1 MALNALNILK
11 HNQEKFGIVTVIDAR
26 MYSLTTGEPIL
37 ELDTLKIAN
46 ISSESSM
53 KEVRGGQAATQL
65 IIYDYARNINL
76 EVQDALASLGSFQ
89 YLLGANIAAAS
100 DKHLVVTGEAL
111 DDDWTTDST
120 GAITLA
126 EEPVEGTYITLVN
139 NTKSEKIVWRVT
151 AGQINGGVVTIPAV
165 GGTGVY
171 SGKADGSALSAT
183 WVDTDDITVYYQV
196 APEAAAEQITLT
208 ADSFSENVKLVGKT
222 FLIDQATGQR
232 RAAEIVIHNFHLSPT
247 FTLAFD
253 SEGDAGVFDF
263 SGMALEDPNG
273 NMLTVKYLAENYS
286 GAFNTAL

>member
-1 MALNALNILK
+1 MALNALNVLK
-11 HNQEKFGIVTVIDAR
+11 HNAEKFGIVTVIDAT
-26 MYSLTTGEPIL
+26 MFSLTTGEPIL

-53 KEVRGGQAATQL
+53 KEVRGGQSATQL
-65 IIYDYARNINL
+65 IIYDFARTINL

-89 YLLGANIAAAS
+89 YLLGANIADAS
-100 DKHLVVTGEAL
+100 DKHIKITGEAL
-111 DDDWTTDST
+111 DASETITSST
-120 GAITLA
+120 GGAITLPEA
-126 EEPVEGTYITLVN
+126 PVANTYLTLVN
-139 NTKSEKIVWRVT
+139 NDLEERLVWKVAAGDISSNTVT
-151 AGQINGGVVTIPAV
+151 VPNAVAAAYVTV
-165 GGTGVY
+165 
-171 SGKADGSALSAT
+171 T
-183 WVDTDDITVYYQV
+183 WTDAHDITAYVQV
-196 APEAAAEQITLT
+196 APDADAEQITLT

-273 NMLTVKYLAENYS
+273 NMLTIKYLAENYA
-286 GAFNTAL
+286 GAFTTAL

>member
-1 MALNALNILK
+1 MALNALNVLK
-11 HNQEKFGIVTVIDAR
+11 HNAEKFGIVTVIDAT
-26 MYSLTTGEPIL
+26 MFSLTTNEPIL

-53 KEVRGGQAATQL
+53 KEVRGGQSATQL
-65 IIYDYARNINL
+65 IIYDFARTINL

-89 YLLGANIAAAS
+89 YLLGANIADAS
-100 DKHLVVTGEAL
+100 DKHIKITGEAL
-111 DDDWTTDST
+111 DASETITSST
-120 GAITLA
+120 GGIITLPEA
-126 EEPVEGTYITLVN
+126 PVANTYLTLVN
-139 NTKSEKIVWRVT
+139 NTLEERLVWRVA
-151 AGQINGGVVTIPAV
+151 AGDISVNTVTVPDAV
-165 GGTGVY
+165 AAAYVTT
-171 SGKADGSALSAT
+171 T
-183 WVDTDDITVYYQV
+183 WTDAHDITAYVQV
-196 APEAAAEQITLT
+196 APDADAEQITLT

-273 NMLTVKYLAENYS
+273 NMLTIKYLAENYA
-286 GAFNTAL
+286 GAFTTAGN

>member
-1 MALNALNILK
+1 MALNALNVLK
-11 HNQEKFGIVTVIDAR
+11 HNAEKFGIVTVIDAT
-26 MYSLTTGEPIL
+26 MFSLTTGEPIL

-53 KEVRGGQAATQL
+53 KEVRGGQSATQL
-65 IIYDYARNINL
+65 IIYDFARTINL

-89 YLLGANIAAAS
+89 YLLGANIADAS
-100 DKHLVVTGEAL
+100 SKHIKITGEAL
-111 DDDWTTDST
+111 DST
-120 GAITLA
+120 ETITSSTGGAITLPEA
-126 EEPVEGTYITLVN
+126 PVADTYLTLVN
-139 NTKSEKIVWRVT
+139 NTLDPQERVVWKVAAVDISGNTVT
-151 AGQINGGVVTIPAV
+151 VPDAVAAKYVT
-165 GGTGVY
+165 T
-171 SGKADGSALSAT
+171 T
-183 WVDTDDITVYYQV
+183 WTDAHDITAYVQV
-196 APEAAAEQITLT
+196 APDGDAEEITLT

-273 NMLTVKYLAENYS
+273 NMLTIKYLAENYA
-286 GAFNTAL
+286 GAFTTAL